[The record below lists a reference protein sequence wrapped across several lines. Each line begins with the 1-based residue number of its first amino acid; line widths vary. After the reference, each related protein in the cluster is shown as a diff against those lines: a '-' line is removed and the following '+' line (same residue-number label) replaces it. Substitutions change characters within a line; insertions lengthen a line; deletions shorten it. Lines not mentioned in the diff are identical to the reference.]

1 MKRKNV
7 FQFVL
12 LFFIINPFFIN
23 FLIFQSKFNAN
34 ESYSGVSKL
43 NIKSANNEGPGEK
56 INITLHQS
64 IINTTEIEFNDLNI
78 SSSFIQACPTD
89 PSFNSSLIKINID
102 AINAPNKILIVE
114 DDYYAAPNRIDV
126 FFNFISFE
134 AKGKGFI
141 ENISMVVKKSVAG
154 TCDMT
159 LTLYN
164 ATENAGNI
172 EPNISLG
179 DIVSNEAI
187 TDTNYYWLNMT
198 GINAAYDTSITYNN
212 TFFLRVTDSGTPD
225 LHLAYADDLLGTDAV
240 DEHIV
245 LDWLFAEIMPGGLST
260 CDTPLKIVFAPINNT
275 PKPSYIG
282 LKING
287 SAVSN
292 NAGVNGS
299 GYWQNTTEYYSPSG
313 YLEFDMKANW
323 EDVSCNVSQVLINY
337 TKTDLKAN
345 SSFKEIDNG
354 DEILWNVTI
363 NNNIYDFSGRFQN
376 YIIIFRVPANWENIK
391 VKNGTIDKTGD
402 VFEGSTINN
411 YKNIHVFNAGNGSNW
426 FLTASVYSQEDKD
439 GKPNG
444 NGDLKKPLPFE
455 MILLLMLSI
464 ISGIAIGFIIIKKK
478 SKRELEKNQTHTLE
492 K

>member
-1 MKRKNV
+1 
-7 FQFVL
+7 
-12 LFFIINPFFIN
+12 
-23 FLIFQSKFNAN
+23 
-34 ESYSGVSKL
+34 
-43 NIKSANNEGPGEK
+43 
-56 INITLHQS
+56 
-64 IINTTEIEFNDLNI
+64 
-78 SSSFIQACPTD
+78 
-89 PSFNSSLIKINID
+89 
-102 AINAPNKILIVE
+102 
-114 DDYYAAPNRIDV
+114 
-126 FFNFISFE
+126 
-134 AKGKGFI
+134 
-141 ENISMVVKKSVAG
+141 
-154 TCDMT
+154 
-159 LTLYN
+159 
-164 ATENAGNI
+164 
-172 EPNISLG
+172 
-179 DIVSNEAI
+179 
-187 TDTNYYWLNMT
+187 
-198 GINAAYDTSITYNN
+198 
-212 TFFLRVTDSGTPD
+212 
-225 LHLAYADDLLGTDAV
+225 
-240 DEHIV
+240 
-245 LDWLFAEIMPGGLST
+245 LST